1 MDPSWILS
9 FSEGKLYGFLLELVR
24 DGIFFFLVQHHQY
37 LGGDK
42 SGGAGWTPFPGK
54 CYLKVYLA
62 GEKFSFWYKDEDFS
76 DLSDFS
82 WEEETSEE
90 SSSEETSSEDED
102 GEVEVVLQPRMRTR
116 SSRGKRQ

>member
-1 MDPSWILS
+1 LCEIFSWVE
-9 FSEGKLYGFLLELVR
+9 FAYF
-24 DGIFFFLVQHHQY
+24 
-37 LGGDK
+37 
-42 SGGAGWTPFPGK
+42 
-54 CYLKVYLA
+54 
-62 GEKFSFWYKDEDFS
+62 KDEDFS

-82 WEEETSEE
+82 WEEESSEE

>member
-1 MDPSWILS
+1 
-9 FSEGKLYGFLLELVR
+9 
-24 DGIFFFLVQHHQY
+24 
-37 LGGDK
+37 
-42 SGGAGWTPFPGK
+42 
-54 CYLKVYLA
+54 VYLA

-102 GEVEVVLQPRMRTR
+102 GEVEVALQPRMRTR